1 MAIEIEGM
9 DRVMKSLNKEIKGIV
24 GKTRGGLL
32 AAGFIIEKEAAKRAP
47 KDTANLVASRYTMG
61 AGRPFKYTDHSKLD
75 RSQKHI
81 MPASMPEWQ
90 NSVQI
95 GFTAAYALFVHENR
109 EQKLKG
115 QPRTSGSGKGTYWE
129 TGEPGFLTNALR
141 EKQNE
146 VVRQIIVRAKV

>member
-9 DRVMKSLNKEIKGIV
+9 DKVMESLNKEIKGIV

-32 AAGFIIEKEAAKRAP
+32 AAGFIIEREAAKRAP
-47 KDTANLVASRYTMG
+47 KDTANLIASRYTMG
-61 AGRPFKYTDHSKLD
+61 AGRPFKYTSPAKLD
-75 RSQKHI
+75 SSKKHNK
-81 MPASMPEWQ
+81 PAPIPEWQ
-90 NSVQI
+90 NVVQV
-95 GFTAAYALFVHENR
+95 GFTSAYALFVHENR

-115 QPRTSGSGKGTYWE
+115 QPRTSGSGKGAYWE

-146 VVRQIIVRAKV
+146 VVRQIIARAKV